1 MFNSLFKVNNS
12 DSQKGQTLIETV
24 VAVFIMIMGIVS
36 ALGLAIYSLNA
47 SSNISKQI
55 IAVGL
60 AREGVEV
67 VKNMRDTNW
76 LKDTLSTTC
85 YDYPSVTKSASC
97 YEGWLNPARGTDFGL
112 ASPSDLK
119 DYSINFDG
127 TSSLLWELNPA
138 SVPQNIEFGL
148 NYDPAA
154 ENGFYYSVTAEKS
167 NSDFYRKITIEKI
180 VDYAPY
186 DFGNPAYNYP
196 LLIVTSQVWWKD
208 KGCPV
213 IENEEAPPSYDD
225 VQNTKCLITLKMYL
239 TNWKNY

>member
-1 MFNSLFKVNNS
+1 MLNSLFKINNAY
-12 DSQKGQTLIETV
+12 DQKGQTLIETV

-47 SSNISKQI
+47 STNISKQI

-60 AREGVEV
+60 AREGIEV
-67 VKNMRDTNW
+67 IKNMRDTNW

-97 YEGWLNPARGTDFGL
+97 YEGWLNSARGTDFGL
-112 ASPSDLK
+112 ASSSDIK

-127 TSSLLWELNPA
+127 ASGLLWELNPA
-138 SVPQNIEFGL
+138 SVLQNVEFGL
-148 NYDPAA
+148 NFDPDA
-154 ENGFYYSVTAEKS
+154 ENGFYDSADEEKPS
-167 NSDFYRKITIEKI
+167 SDFYRKITIEKT
-180 VDYAPY
+180 VDNAPY
-186 DFGNPAYNYP
+186 DFGNPSYNYP

-208 KGCPV
+208 KGCPA
-213 IENEEAPPSYDD
+213 IENEEAPPSHED
-225 VQNTKCLITLKMYL
+225 VENTKCLITLKMYL